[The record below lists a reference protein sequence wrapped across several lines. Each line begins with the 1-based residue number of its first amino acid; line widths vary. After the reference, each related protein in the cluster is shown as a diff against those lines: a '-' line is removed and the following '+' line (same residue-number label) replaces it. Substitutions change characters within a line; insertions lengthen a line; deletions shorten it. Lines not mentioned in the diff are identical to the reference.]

1 MFIIIIII
9 KHPEVGGA
17 KLTVQKRPEMWHGH
31 GNASSNNLHVQRH
44 LKETTLIFLCTVLL
58 VSTGSFEALEITI
71 TEYTTTEIT
80 LVWGVVTGADRN
92 NLPAGTNYEI
102 SISPL
107 DTAQV
112 HIVTGEPEGHYRCTK
127 SMVIAP
133 FWFSTDDVQYPSRI
147 FLQWEE
153 KMLKSHSL

>member
-1 MFIIIIII
+1 M
-9 KHPEVGGA
+9 
-17 KLTVQKRPEMWHGH
+17 
-31 GNASSNNLHVQRH
+31 
-44 LKETTLIFLCTVLL
+44 IFL

-107 DTAQV
+107 DTVQV
-112 HIVTGEPEGHYRCTK
+112 HNKLYNT
-127 SMVIAP
+127 P
-133 FWFSTDDVQYPSRI
+133 F
-147 FLQWEE
+147 FLIQWEE
-153 KMLKSHSL
+153 KMLKVTFILRFSLKIIMPSNSTQCLS